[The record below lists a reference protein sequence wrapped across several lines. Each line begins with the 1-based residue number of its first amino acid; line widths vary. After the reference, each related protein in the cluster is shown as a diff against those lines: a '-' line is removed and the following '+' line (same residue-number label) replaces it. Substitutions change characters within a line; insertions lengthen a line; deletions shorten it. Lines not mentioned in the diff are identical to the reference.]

1 MDKTDITAVPLG
13 IKLKDTV
20 KVNNLPLPALLNVV
34 QLALDRLSALAQS
47 PEWQNMPPGAE
58 KSAVMSIHAVL
69 LESTQAMLAAAGWSE
84 SQENLLRGIQTQG
97 AALAATVTRFED
109 ILDKLGLAVSRPT
122 TH

>member
-34 QLALDRLSALAQS
+34 QFALDRLSALAQS
-47 PEWQNMPPGAE
+47 PEWRDMPPGAE

-69 LESTQAMLAAAGWSE
+69 LESSQAMLATAGGPE
-84 SQENLLRGIQTQG
+84 SPENRMQG
-97 AALAATVTRFED
+97 AALAVTVTRFEGV
-109 ILDKLGLAVSRPT
+109 LDKLGLPVSRPT